1 MKKKFILSILFS
13 SVLFLIVRFNF
24 GVFVHDEF
32 LEEYIFLKHK
42 PIWKWRFYSPIHQS
56 DQKIEN
62 LLPEKQYEQ
71 KMFNEFVSD
80 QGLSR

>member
-13 SVLFLIVRFNF
+13 SVLFLIIRFNF
-24 GVFVHDEF
+24 GVYVHDEF
-32 LEEYIFLKHK
+32 LEEHIFLKHR
-42 PIWKWRFYSPIHQS
+42 PIWKWRFYSPIRQS
-56 DQKIEN
+56 DKKIED
-62 LLPEKQYEQ
+62 LSLEKQYER